1 MGNEMSQCT
10 QQSWLHMSLDAP
22 CAKDC
27 ISKPMG
33 CFAKRKA
40 AEVAG
45 RGESCPDAA
54 WVPEGHPRRGCGDA
68 WVPEGMHDTHM
79 AAFASTRLDRLP
91 ENAVVPRVGHR
102 PHPRP
107 PDEDLFSEF
116 LEARNADDER
126 PADTNARV
134 PSLTDAPRRSAFA
147 SSAADAHEG
156 KHTRGL
162 PVASRECG
170 RGVRVH
176 PGRADVAKPK

>member
-1 MGNEMSQCT
+1 MGNEMS
-10 QQSWLHMSLDAP
+10 LDAH

-27 ISKPMG
+27 MSKPMG

-45 RGESCPDAA
+45 QGKSCPDTA

-68 WVPEGMHDTHM
+68 WVPEGMQDTHM
-79 AAFASTRLDRLP
+79 AAFASTRLERLP
-91 ENAVVPRVGHR
+91 ENAVAPRVGHR
-102 PHPRP
+102 PHTRP
-107 PDEDLFSEF
+107 PGEDLFSEF
-116 LEARNADDER
+116 LEARSADGR
-126 PADTNARV
+126 PPDTNERTGKGAGA
-134 PSLTDAPRRSAFA
+134 TRRAASA

-156 KHTRGL
+156 GGGHPRGF

-170 RGVRVH
+170 SGVRVH

>member
-1 MGNEMSQCT
+1 MGNEMS
-10 QQSWLHMSLDAP
+10 LDAH

-27 ISKPMG
+27 MSKPMG

-54 WVPEGHPRRGCGDA
+54 WVPEGHPRRGCRDA
-68 WVPEGMHDTHM
+68 WVPEGMQDTHM
-79 AAFASTRLDRLP
+79 AAFASTRLGKLP
-91 ENAVVPRVGHR
+91 ENAVAPRVGHR
-102 PHPRP
+102 PHARP
-107 PDEDLFSEF
+107 PSEDLFSEF
-116 LEARNADDER
+116 LEARSADDGSGR
-126 PADTNARV
+126 PEDTNARV
-134 PSLTDAPRRSAFA
+134 PGLGTGAPRRAASA

-156 KHTRGL
+156 GGGHPRGF

-170 RGVRVH
+170 SGVRVH